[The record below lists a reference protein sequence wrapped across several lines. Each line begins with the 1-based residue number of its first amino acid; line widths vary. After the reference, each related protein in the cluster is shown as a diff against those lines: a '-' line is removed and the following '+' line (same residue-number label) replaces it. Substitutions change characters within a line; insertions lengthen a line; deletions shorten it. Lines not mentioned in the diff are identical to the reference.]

1 LPLTSRFPGLAYSK
15 KSTVSSLLRSRKMP
29 PDHYDLIVIGSGP
42 AGQKGAICAAKLG
55 KRVAVVD
62 SIHMMGGVCV
72 HTGTIPSKTLR
83 EAILYLSGFRQ
94 RTFYGR
100 DYMLKEKVSFPDLVI
115 WVQKVVER
123 EIDVIGAQL
132 NRNGITV
139 IGGTA
144 SFLDPHAIEVQTE
157 KGQINVTADYILIAC
172 GSRPHHSPDIPLD
185 GKQICDSDQLLLIE
199 EIPRQMIVV
208 GAGVTGLEYAS
219 MFTALNRE
227 VTIIDQRPTIL
238 EFVDREIIDSLLYL
252 MRRHR
257 ATFRLAEKVVSVSK
271 ENQNRVIARLESG
284 KVIRGDFLLHTAGR
298 QGNTDTLN
306 LEAAGLSSDRRG
318 RLSVNDQFQT
328 EVPHIYA
335 AGDIIG
341 FPALAATSMEQ
352 GRLASCHIFG
362 ISGKMSAELLP
373 YGIYTIPEISM
384 VGMTEQILTEKKVP
398 YEFGIA
404 RYEELAKG
412 QILGDEIGL
421 LKILFD
427 PNTLRVLGIHAI
439 GENAAEIIHIG
450 QAVLALGGTIEYF
463 RDTVFNYPTLA
474 EAYRVAALD
483 GLNKL

>member
-1 LPLTSRFPGLAYSK
+1 MS
-15 KSTVSSLLRSRKMP
+15 
-29 PDHYDLIVIGSGP
+29 DEHYDLLVIGSGP
-42 AGQKGAICAAKLG
+42 AGQKGAICAAKLN
-55 KRVAVVD
+55 KRVAVID

-83 EAILYLSGFRQ
+83 EAILYHSGFRQ
-94 RTFYGR
+94 RTFYGK
-100 DYMLKEKVSFPDLVI
+100 DYMLKEKVSFPDLVM

-123 EIDVIGAQL
+123 EIDVIASQL
-132 NRNGITV
+132 SRNGIAV

-144 SFLDPHAIEVQTE
+144 RFLDPHTIEVHTE
-157 KGQINVTADYILIAC
+157 TGPTTVTGDYILIAC
-172 GSRPHHSPDIPLD
+172 GTRPHHSKEIPLD
-185 GKQICDSDQLLLIE
+185 GKQICDSDQLLHIE
-199 EIPRQMIVV
+199 EIPRQLIVV

-227 VTIIDQRPTIL
+227 VSIIDQRSTIL
-238 EFVDREIIDSLLYL
+238 DFVDREIIDSLMYL

-257 ATFRLAEKVVSVSK
+257 ASFRLGETVVSVEK
-271 ENQNRVIARLESG
+271 DNQNRVIARLGSG
-284 KVIRGDFLLHTAGR
+284 KIIRGDFLLHTVGR
-298 QGNTDTLN
+298 QGNTDTIN
-306 LEAAGLSSDRRG
+306 IEAAGLSPDNRG
-318 RLSVNDQFQT
+318 RLLVNDRFQT
-328 EVPHIYA
+328 DVPHIYA
-335 AGDIIG
+335 AGDVIG

-362 ISGKMSAELLP
+362 IPGQMSAELLP

-384 VGMTEQILTEKKVP
+384 VGMTEQQLTASKVP

-427 PNTLRVLGIHAI
+427 PGNLKVLGVHAI

-450 QAVLALGGTIEYF
+450 QAVLAHGGKIDYF

-483 GLNKL
+483 GLNKI